1 MSNTECLRGG
11 LLHDSKFGVRYS
23 IFKGPSAG
31 FTLLELMISI
41 SILGIMILILM
52 GVLRLGFRS
61 VEAGGKKIDS
71 LERVRASLTVIESQ
85 IQSVIPMIQE
95 VNGET
100 KLNFTGDRTSL
111 EVTTNYSI
119 WEGEIGYSVV
129 SYRVS
134 EGDKGKWS
142 LMASESRIGQEIKR
156 EIRLLD
162 QLDDFYFEYYYK
174 DPTEEKGQW
183 VDQWPGGNTLPEK
196 IRLHWTTQG
205 KVLSLIIPMKS
216 GWSLTAPGVT
226 KKS

>member
-1 MSNTECLRGG
+1 MSNTECLRERP
-11 LLHDSKFGVRYS
+11 LHDSKFGVRYS

-85 IQSVIPMIQE
+85 IESAIPLTQE
-95 VNGET
+95 VKGET
-100 KLNFTGDRTSL
+100 KPYFTGDRTSL
-111 EVTTNYSI
+111 EFSTNYSI

-129 SYRVS
+129 SYRVI
-134 EGDKGKWS
+134 EGDNGKWS
-142 LMASESRIGQEIKR
+142 LLASESRVGEQNKR
-156 EIRLLD
+156 EIKLLD
-162 QLDDFYFEYYYK
+162 QFDDFYFEYYFK
-174 DPTEEKGQW
+174 DPTQEKGAW
-183 VDQWPGGNTLPEK
+183 VDQWTESNTIPDK
-196 IRLHWTTQG
+196 IRLHWTAQG
-205 KVLSLIIPMKS
+205 KALSLIIPMKS
-216 GWSLTAPGVT
+216 GWSLSPPGIT